1 MQLVSQK
8 VSIINVS
15 NRLPVTIREGKVR
28 KSSGGLVAALE
39 GIDHERYTLRW
50 LGWPGGAIPTDQQKE
65 IAQTLDHDFGCTP
78 IFLDPHDMR
87 GHYDGLS
94 NGSLWPLL
102 HYMPGQFTYE
112 PWWWDAYERVN
123 QQFAET
129 VLSVAQDDDLVWV
142 HDYQLML
149 LPRLLREAR
158 PSLRVGFFLHT
169 PFPSQEVFRC
179 HPNRVELLNGVL
191 GANLV
196 GFHTF
201 GYLRHFRSA
210 VSRLV
215 GVDPDFMDIRHDGG
229 RTRLGVHPIGINA
242 PAFERQVATADHLER
257 QQRFHHTF
265 DGKRLVLSV
274 ERLDYSKGLLQR
286 LEAIDLFLSESDP
299 TMRDTTKFIFVSVP
313 SRENVGAYRVLRED
327 VEAAIGRIN
336 GKYTTLVNSPVHFIH
351 GTVDFGELAALYASA
366 EVALVTPLVDG
377 MNLVAKEYVACQT
390 RSPGVLVLSEFA
402 GAAQE
407 LFSALIVNP
416 YDAKAVAGA
425 LTQALA
431 MPHEE
436 RQTRMRAMRERVMQH
451 DAGEWARRF
460 IDALRS
466 SPAADR
472 GVPHASQI
480 MDRLV
485 DVVRTKRRLA
495 LFLDYDGS
503 LREIERTPDAARPH
517 AELIEL
523 LDRLDARSDIETT
536 IISGRSAGDLKAFIG
551 HYTQLGLIAEH
562 GAMLRA
568 PGASDWQ
575 DRQTELDLRWR
586 DDVRPVLD
594 LHAQSTP
601 GCFVEEKGTSLVW
614 HYRRA
619 DPEFG
624 KWKAVE
630 LLSELSTMLANMP
643 VSVRH
648 GRKIVEITPQ
658 QISKG
663 AAVMQVQS
671 QRHADLVVVVGDDAT
686 DESMF
691 ELPDEQIVSI
701 KIGAGD
707 TRAAYQ
713 LPTPAALRTFLMRLL
728 DAI

>member
-1 MQLVSQK
+1 
-8 VSIINVS
+8 
-15 NRLPVTIREGKVR
+15 
-28 KSSGGLVAALE
+28 
-39 GIDHERYTLRW
+39 
-50 LGWPGGAIPTDQQKE
+50 
-65 IAQTLDHDFGCTP
+65 
-78 IFLDPHDMR
+78 
-87 GHYDGLS
+87 
-94 NGSLWPLL
+94 
-102 HYMPGQFTYE
+102 
-112 PWWWDAYERVN
+112 
-123 QQFAET
+123 
-129 VLSVAQDDDLVWV
+129 
-142 HDYQLML
+142 
-149 LPRLLREAR
+149 
-158 PSLRVGFFLHT
+158 
-169 PFPSQEVFRC
+169 
-179 HPNRVELLNGVL
+179 
-191 GANLV
+191 
-196 GFHTF
+196 
-201 GYLRHFRSA
+201 
-210 VSRLV
+210 
-215 GVDPDFMDIRHDGG
+215 
-229 RTRLGVHPIGINA
+229 
-242 PAFERQVATADHLER
+242 
-257 QQRFHHTF
+257 
-265 DGKRLVLSV
+265 
-274 ERLDYSKGLLQR
+274 
-286 LEAIDLFLSESDP
+286 
-299 TMRDTTKFIFVSVP
+299 
-313 SRENVGAYRVLRED
+313 
-327 VEAAIGRIN
+327 
-336 GKYTTLVNSPVHFIH
+336 
-351 GTVDFGELAALYASA
+351 
-366 EVALVTPLVDG
+366 
-377 MNLVAKEYVACQT
+377 
-390 RSPGVLVLSEFA
+390 VLVLSEFA

-416 YDAKAVAGA
+416 YDAKAVAAA

-431 MPHEE
+431 MPREE

-466 SPAADR
+466 SPSAER
-472 GVPHASQI
+472 GVPHASQV

-485 DVVRTKRRLA
+485 DAVRKKRRLA

-536 IISGRSAGDLKAFIG
+536 IISGRSVGDLKAFIG

-568 PGASDWQ
+568 PGASEWQ
-575 DRQTELDLRWR
+575 DRRTELDLRWR

-624 KWKAVE
+624 KWKAGE

-658 QISKG
+658 QVSKG
-663 AAVMQVQS
+663 AAVMQVHS
-671 QRHADLVVVVGDDAT
+671 QRQADLVVVVGDDAT

-701 KIGAGD
+701 KIGTGD

-713 LPTPAALRTFLMRLL
+713 LPTPAALRAFLMRLL
-728 DAI
+728 DAT